1 MNVVSIVLMEQ
12 INASSFLVGLFAV
25 IVSAGLTF
33 AVRTAATRLGFVAKP
48 KSDRWHKRPT
58 AMYGGIAIF
67 LTTIIFYLFAVP
79 KTFES
84 NVIVAGSAFLFLV
97 GLIDDLI
104 NIKPYQK
111 LIGQLFGAAIIVGFG
126 LKLPITGF
134 ELVDIGITVFWLV
147 GVTNAVNLLD
157 NMDGLAAGIAAI
169 AAGAL
174 AFGFAANGQYSE
186 FVLVSVFVGTLLGFL
201 VFNFNPATIFM
212 GDCGS
217 MFIGFL
223 LSSSVMLNQ
232 SGGRSRSILT
242 IIAVPVLILFVPIFD
257 TTFVTV
263 LRKLWGRK
271 ASQGGRDHTSHRLVA
286 LGLSERSAVLMIYSF
301 AAAAGALALVVSR
314 LEMTQSFALISVFT
328 ILLSLIGVFLSKVKV
343 YDQRQEELASQNNA
357 VFAFLIDI
365 SYKRRIF
372 EVMLDVLLITLSYYA
387 AYFFVPGALDNPT
400 NWELF
405 RNTLPLLIVLKL
417 FAFLAAGVYRGI
429 WRYTSVPDLITFAK
443 GVISGSMLSV
453 LAVLLL
459 YRFENF
465 SRTVFIVDG
474 FILLSAIVGSRI
486 AFRVFRE
493 ILPLPFPTEG
503 RRVLIYG
510 AGDGGEMVLRELR
523 NNSDWKYQPVGFIDD
538 DPLKKGKIINGLQ
551 VFDANGSLADLCRD
565 RDISEILV
573 SSRKIS
579 RERLGELRETCRE
592 SNISLMRAQIKI
604 ESLDFE

>member
-1 MNVVSIVLMEQ
+1 MDQQLTIS
-12 INASSFLVGLFAV
+12 LVYGIAAVALSALLTVGVRFA
-25 IVSAGLTF
+25 AHKFGY
-33 AVRTAATRLGFVAKP
+33 VAKP
-48 KSDRWHKRPT
+48 KSDRWHKKPT

-67 LTTIIFYLFAVP
+67 LSTTLLYLLLVP

-84 NVIVAGSAFLFLV
+84 NVVMAGSAFLFLV
-97 GLIDDLI
+97 GLIDDYL

-126 LKLPITGF
+126 LKLPMTGF
-134 ELVDIGITVFWLV
+134 ELVDVGITVFWLV
-147 GVTNAVNLLD
+147 GISNAVNLLD

-174 AFGFAANGQYSE
+174 AFGFAANGQYAE
-186 FVLVSVFVGTLLGFL
+186 LALVSIFIGTLIGFL
-201 VFNFNPATIFM
+201 FFNFNPASIFM

-223 LSSSVMLNQ
+223 LASSVMIGQ

-242 IIAVPVLILFVPIFD
+242 ILAVPVLILFVPIFD

-286 LGLSERSAVLMIYSF
+286 LGLSERSAVLMIYAF
-301 AAAAGALALVVSR
+301 ATSAGVLAIVVSR
-314 LEMTQSFALISVFT
+314 LEPTQSFALISVFT
-328 ILLSLIGVFLSKVKV
+328 ILLSFIGVFLSKVKV
-343 YDQRQEELASQNNA
+343 YDERQEELASQNNA

-372 EVMLDVLLITLSYYA
+372 EVLLDVLLITLSYYT
-387 AYFFVPGALDNPT
+387 AYFFVPGGLDNTT

-429 WRYTSVPDLITFAK
+429 WRYTSVSDLITFAK
-443 GVISGSMLSV
+443 GVIAGSMLSI
-453 LAVLLL
+453 LATLLL

-474 FILLSAIVGSRI
+474 FILLFAIVGSRL

-493 ILPLPFPTEG
+493 MLPIPFSTDG
-503 RRVLIYG
+503 QRVLIYG

-523 NNSDWKYQPVGFIDD
+523 NNSELMYQPVAFVDD
-538 DPLKKGKIINGLQ
+538 DPLKKGKMINGLP
-551 VFDANGSLADLCRD
+551 VYDANGTLADLCRD
-565 RDISEILV
+565 MHIREILI
-573 SSRKIS
+573 STRKIP
-579 RERLGELRETCRE
+579 REKLGDLREICRE
-592 SNISLMRAQIKI
+592 SNVSLKRAQIKI
-604 ESLDFE
+604 ESLDFD